1 MPAGRTASPLLLSLP
16 AGIVRSHRPSS
27 LHRAGPSQQKSRS
40 CRIFSGLGTGSSPEY
55 SHETSVL
62 DPAYSVAAAHP
73 DLRTV
78 QSTQGSS
85 RCLGARE
92 SRKFRDRGQLCESRA
107 HAVNAFEVHAMDYL
121 VKPIER
127 KRLEQTLARVKER
140 VQLQEAF
147 AAREQISSAVEAL
160 RQVASHPERPQR
172 FLTKSGNTASV
183 VTVSDI
189 EWIEAADYYVC
200 LHAGGKRHLLRE
212 SIRALETR
220 LDPKKFIRVHR
231 SAIVNL
237 DHVREIHRDGQSEG
251 WVLLSTGVRVR
262 LNRNGW
268 RKLIG
273 ATCASKDPFF

>member
-1 MPAGRTASPLLLSLP
+1 MPITVFVTA
-16 AGIVRSHRPSS
+16 HN
-27 LHRAGPSQQKSRS
+27 
-40 CRIFSGLGTGSSPEY
+40 E
-55 SHETSVL
+55 
-62 DPAYSVAAAHP
+62 
-73 DLRTV
+73 
-78 QSTQGSS
+78 
-85 RCLGARE
+85 
-92 SRKFRDRGQLCESRA
+92 
-107 HAVNAFEVHAMDYL
+107 HAVNAFEVHALDYL

-147 AAREQISSAVEAL
+147 AVREQISSAVEAI

-212 SIRALETR
+212 SIRALETK

>member
-1 MPAGRTASPLLLSLP
+1 MT
-16 AGIVRSHRPSS
+16 
-27 LHRAGPSQQKSRS
+27 
-40 CRIFSGLGTGSSPEY
+40 
-55 SHETSVL
+55 
-62 DPAYSVAAAHP
+62 
-73 DLRTV
+73 LRTMIADDEPLARERLKMLLAPDPEIEVVAECRNGSEVV
-78 QSTQGSS
+78 QSLKAAKTDLLFLDIRMPG
-85 RCLGARE
+85 
-92 SRKFRDRGQLCESRA
+92 RDGFEVIEAIGPASMPITVFVTA
-107 HAVNAFEVHAMDYL
+107 HNEHAVNAFEVHALDYL

-147 AAREQISSAVEAL
+147 AVREQISSAVEAI

-212 SIRALETR
+212 SIRALETK
-220 LDPKKFIRVHR
+220 LDSKKFIRVHR
-231 SAIVNL
+231 CAIVNL

>member
-1 MPAGRTASPLLLSLP
+1 MT
-16 AGIVRSHRPSS
+16 
-27 LHRAGPSQQKSRS
+27 
-40 CRIFSGLGTGSSPEY
+40 
-55 SHETSVL
+55 
-62 DPAYSVAAAHP
+62 
-73 DLRTV
+73 LRTMIADDEPLARERLKMLLAPDPEIEVVAECRNGSEVV
-78 QSTQGSS
+78 QSLKAAKTDLLFLDIRMPG
-85 RCLGARE
+85 
-92 SRKFRDRGQLCESRA
+92 RDGFEVIEAIGPASMPITVFVTA
-107 HAVNAFEVHAMDYL
+107 HNEHAVNAFEVHALDYL

-147 AAREQISSAVEAL
+147 AVREQISSAVEAI

-200 LHAGGKRHLLRE
+200 LHAAGKRHLLRE
-212 SIRALETR
+212 SIRALETK
-220 LDPKKFIRVHR
+220 LDAKKFIRVHR

-251 WVLLSTGVRVR
+251 WVLLSTGARVP

-268 RKLIG
+268 RKLLG
-273 ATCASKDPFF
+273 VTSASKSPVS